1 MSTELMFSV
10 VLTDDDD
17 DGDGAAGVLYLQVFG
32 DGVMSSVCDDEDGVS
47 AADQRVSGLDP
58 AGVPVCDARSH
69 DGHTQLSV
77 IGLIELPERE
87 QSQTLVSQSL
97 ELRCFTVRA
106 GFTSYRD
113 IHYIAKSIGT
123 PSNEQVWLL

>member
-1 MSTELMFSV
+1 MFSV

-17 DGDGAAGVLYLQVFG
+17 DGAAGVLYLQVFG

-106 GFTSYRD
+106 GYTSYRD
-113 IHYIAKSIGT
+113 MHYIAKSIGT
-123 PSNEQVWLL
+123 PF

>member
-1 MSTELMFSV
+1 MFSV

-17 DGDGAAGVLYLQVFG
+17 DDDDGAAGVLYLQVFG

-47 AADQRVSGLDP
+47 AADQRVSGLDL

-87 QSQTLVSQSL
+87 QSQTLVSQSV

-106 GFTSYRD
+106 GYTSYRD
-113 IHYIAKSIGT
+113 MHYIAKSIGT
-123 PSNEQVWLL
+123 PSNEQV